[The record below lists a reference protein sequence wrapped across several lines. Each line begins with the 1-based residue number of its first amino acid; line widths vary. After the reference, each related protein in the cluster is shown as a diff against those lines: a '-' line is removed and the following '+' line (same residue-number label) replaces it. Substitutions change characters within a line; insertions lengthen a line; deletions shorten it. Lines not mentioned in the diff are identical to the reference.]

1 MFLLLSLSKI
11 FLNIKFTLSW
21 WAFTFPLCAFSIVS
35 SDLYISYSNSM
46 LYKALGI
53 IGLICAFF
61 AVLVIFVKTFIAMK
75 DGEVFV
81 VE

>member
-1 MFLLLSLSKI
+1 
-11 FLNIKFTLSW
+11 
-21 WAFTFPLCAFSIVS
+21 
-35 SDLYISYSNSM
+35 M